1 MITVWIWPNVKANVE
16 KQISAVIGKN
26 WFLMQGPQIIT
37 IPAFDSNRFWIIP
50 LQDAYTNTY
59 ATLGSGSNTAP
70 GQYLIVGRSKL
81 LASLAVAAHKEAACQ
96 ANLMYIPYACG
107 STCLGI
113 VTDPALV
120 L

>member
-1 MITVWIWPNVKANVE
+1 MVRPSLRSKSG
-16 KQISAVIGKN
+16 SAVIGEN
-26 WFLMQGPQIIT
+26 GFRLQGPQIIT

-81 LASLAVAAHKEAACQ
+81 LASLPIAVQKGAARKAS
-96 ANLMYIPYACG
+96 LMYCPHA
-107 STCLGI
+107 
-113 VTDPALV
+113 VPAHAEA
-120 L
+120 